1 MKLESAASEGSRGLY
16 FKGMFHRP
24 GVPITAILFQ
34 GPWAMSGDSLVVTT
48 EGRVLLE
55 WAEGRGWRLGI
66 LLNFPQGTGWCPQQR
81 MSQSRRP
88 VVPRVENPA
97 TDPCGPTQTAGSEWL
112 SFKRTSPLRWAE
124 THKLCSQSCIQGV
137 PLGQG
142 CLPPTTY
149 PGWHCPVIKMLLS
162 HFLQGLKTE

>member
-1 MKLESAASEGSRGLY
+1 M
-16 FKGMFHRP
+16 
-24 GVPITAILFQ
+24 AILFQ
-34 GPWAMSGDSLVVTT
+34 GPWVMSGDSLVVTT
-48 EGRVLLE
+48 QGRVLLE
-55 WAEGRGWRLGI
+55 WAGEAGWRLGI

-88 VVPRVENPA
+88 IVPRVENPA
-97 TDPCGPTQTAGSEWL
+97 IDPCRPTLRCRSNGR
-112 SFKRTSPLRWAE
+112 KRMTSLLKEHPPSDELR
-124 THKLCSQSCIQGV
+124 HISCAVNHVSQGV

-142 CLPPTTY
+142 CLPPTTH